1 MQLLL
6 LEWVYNNIIRKTNT
20 YPCLSA
26 HYNSWVIWK
35 YLILPPELRIHLYQ
49 GHTHLQVKGHFRF
62 LLLYMYMFLVM
73 GMSTRDTILQR
84 HFLGTKTAHP
94 SFFKP
99 VKIKLCISNENISLS
114 RACFFFFKYRRRV
127 AHTSMNQLQTWHLKR
142 YSNPN
147 KFPERKLKQFVLC
160 LDCIPF
166 DKFLKS
172 FSEFGSDY
180 PEEPTTCWDLCSNEI
195 RLFNWFQTYFI
206 NLIWSAIPLAI
217 LLKKKTFRRKVVH
230 QLLKSKAFLNAIAT
244 HNFFKQIV
252 CGNIH
257 FSALPV
263 WRQ

>member
-147 KFPERKLKQFVLC
+147 NFPERKLKQFVLC
-160 LDCIPF
+160 LDCIPVSCLNF
-166 DKFLKS
+166 WQVLKILFWVWVRLS
-172 FSEFGSDY
+172 WRTNNLLRSLLQWN
-180 PEEPTTCWDLCSNEI
+180 PVIQLISNI
-195 RLFNWFQTYFI
+195 LHQP
-206 NLIWSAIPLAI
+206 NLKCHSLGYSIQFCFT
-217 LLKKKTFRRKVVH
+217 KKTFRRKVVH
-230 QLLKSKAFLNAIAT
+230 QLLNQK
-244 HNFFKQIV
+244 
-252 CGNIH
+252 H
-257 FSALPV
+257 F
-263 WRQ
+263 

>member
-114 RACFFFFKYRRRV
+114 RACFFLLQIQEESST
-127 AHTSMNQLQTWHLKR
+127 HIDESITNLTSKEIQQPEQLPWEKA
-142 YSNPN
+142 
-147 KFPERKLKQFVLC
+147 EAVC
-160 LDCIPF
+160 LVSGLHSSQLF
-166 DKFLKS
+166 KFLIS
-172 FSEFGSDY
+172 S
-180 PEEPTTCWDLCSNEI
+180 
-195 RLFNWFQTYFI
+195 
-206 NLIWSAIPLAI
+206 
-217 LLKKKTFRRKVVH
+217 
-230 QLLKSKAFLNAIAT
+230 
-244 HNFFKQIV
+244 
-252 CGNIH
+252 
-257 FSALPV
+257 
-263 WRQ
+263 